1 MKKQLIAVGLAGLLT
16 IPTVSFSA
24 EMAGPSLYGSFRT
37 GLTFGD
43 GDASV
48 GDFTSRWGFK
58 GSHEVA
64 EGLTASY
71 KYESKFN
78 STNAESSGG
87 KGHGHPEIPGIH
99 GHAATH
105 GHDGVEA
112 AEAVA
117 GMKEIF
123 AHDFN
128 IATGTYDVVDEDGEP
143 AMGGEDGMTAIPDID
158 GVIFMIRRT
167 TTWILMQMV
176 M

>member
-16 IPTVSFSA
+16 IPTVSYSA
-24 EMAGPSLYGSFRT
+24 EMEGASLYGSFRT

-78 STNAESSGG
+78 TTNAESGG
-87 KGHGHPEIPGIH
+87 GVGHTHPATPGHP
-99 GHAATH
+99 ATH
-105 GHDGVEA
+105 GHDATEA
-112 AEAVA
+112 IDPLR
-117 GMKEIF
+117 EIF

-128 IATGTYDVVDEDGEP
+128 IATAVHYDVVDEDGEP
-143 AMGGEDGMTAIPDID
+143 IWMMKTA
-158 GVIFMIRRT
+158 
-167 TTWILMQMV
+167 
-176 M
+176 